1 MLYFSLLK
9 IQERSSW
16 IQEIISILHKLFQEI
31 EKEEKPA
38 NVVKSNVKTGQGQ
51 GKKNTQ

>member
-1 MLYFSLLK
+1 MLYLSLLK
-9 IQERSSW
+9 IQEM
-16 IQEIISILHKLFQEI
+16 IISILHKLFQEI

-38 NVVKSNVKTGQGQ
+38 NVMKSNFKTGQGQ

>member
-1 MLYFSLLK
+1 MLYLSLLK
-9 IQERSSW
+9 IQEM
-16 IQEIISILHKLFQEI
+16 IISILQKLFQEI

-38 NVVKSNVKTGQGQ
+38 NVMKSNFKTGQGQ

>member
-9 IQERSSW
+9 IQEM
-16 IQEIISILHKLFQEI
+16 IISILHKLFQEI
-31 EKEEKPA
+31 VKEEKPA